1 MDFYQHIQ
9 FSDLLLISVEIALA
23 LTVIF
28 KVRITRIKT
37 SFLVCALT
45 AGVWHL
51 SMPIQLNSVFINSIQ
66 FLLIESL
73 RYLTL
78 LLMLLCL
85 LMISRNTKL
94 PLVWTRTF
102 IISIPAFIFLF
113 SYSLTLEVTKLP
125 FSGLWLY
132 VKMLFCLFGII
143 ICEQLLR
150 HEHTS
155 RMAKLVALSSLTIFA
170 YDIVVFSS
178 VLLFADQNQ
187 DLWHARSFI
196 SSATSLIMA
205 LSIIFYASQLKQRGQ
220 FKLSNSIILFNTSL
234 TLVGGFLL
242 LMALFGSV
250 FNFFEISWLNAS
262 KIMLYVLAIF
272 SIIAVSFSEKAR
284 LTVVVWTSKHF
295 FAHKYD
301 YKQQWIKLDQLL
313 THQGNGYEI
322 SLKAMTKL
330 FSCQSGAI
338 WIKGPQFYSL
348 ISSLKIP
355 PLSNNTIE
363 RNSSEFIRLLEQ
375 QDWIFQPSNTKSE
388 INKNYNTN
396 LPCWLKE
403 IEDPWVIVPLNSEK
417 ELIGFIV
424 LAQQRVSTE
433 LTWEDLDI
441 LKLTGRQIA
450 SYISH
455 QQDHEKLI
463 QNQQFDMF
471 NKITAFAIHDIK
483 NLIAQQALV
492 VKNAEKFKH
501 HPEFIDDAIDTIA
514 NSVQKMDK
522 LLVKL
527 QGKHRNETEL
537 INLNQLLIKAVE
549 MNKNSLPAPSLFIQ
563 TKTIKLKSDPE
574 KILMALNH
582 LIKNAQ
588 DATPDNG
595 IINITLH
602 HQDNAIWL
610 DVQDNGSG
618 MSQEFINNELFKP
631 FNSTKHDKGMGLG
644 AFQIREI
651 FHALGGQFFV
661 ESTVNEGSKFS
672 IHIPDNTKLIFI

>member
-28 KVRITRIKT
+28 KVRINRIKA
-37 SFLVCALT
+37 SFLVFALT
-45 AGVWHL
+45 ASIWHL
-51 SMPIQLNSVFINSIQ
+51 SIPIQLNNLLINSIQ
-66 FLLIESL
+66 LLLIESL

-78 LLMLLCL
+78 MLMLLCL
-85 LMISRNTKL
+85 LMISRNAKL
-94 PLVWTRTF
+94 PLLWTRTL
-102 IISIPAFIFLF
+102 IIGIPAFVIVFI
-113 SYSLTLEVTKLP
+113 YSLTLEISVLP
-125 FSGLWLY
+125 FSGFWLY

-150 HEHTS
+150 HDHSS
-155 RMAKLVALSSLTIFA
+155 RMAKLVALSSITIFA

-178 VLLFADQNQ
+178 ILLFAEQHQ

-205 LSIIFYASQLKQRGQ
+205 LSIIFYAPQLKQRGQ
-220 FKLSNSIILFNTSL
+220 FKLSNTVILFNTSL
-234 TLVGGFLL
+234 TLVGSFLL

-272 SIIAVSFSEKAR
+272 SIIALSFSEKAR

-295 FAHKYD
+295 FTHKYD

-313 THQGNGYEI
+313 THQGNGYET
-322 SLKAMTKL
+322 SLKAMMKL
-330 FSCQSGAI
+330 FSCQGGAI

-363 RNSSEFIRLLEQ
+363 SNSSEFIRLLEQ
-375 QDWIFQPSNTKSE
+375 QEWIFQPSNTKSE
-388 INKNYNTN
+388 INKTYNTH
-396 LPCWLKE
+396 LPRWLKE
-403 IEDPWVIVPLNSEK
+403 IEDLWVIVPLNSEQ

-424 LAQQRVSTE
+424 LSQQRVRSQ

-537 INLNQLLIKAVE
+537 ANLNQLLIQAVE
-549 MNKNSLPAPSLFIQ
+549 MNKNALPVPSLFIH
-563 TKTIKLKSDPE
+563 TAIIKLKSDPE

-588 DATPDNG
+588 DATQDSG
-595 IINITLH
+595 SIVITLH
-602 HQDNAIWL
+602 HLDNAIWL
-610 DVQDNGSG
+610 DIQDSGSG

-672 IHIPDNTKLIFI
+672 IYIPDNAKLIFI